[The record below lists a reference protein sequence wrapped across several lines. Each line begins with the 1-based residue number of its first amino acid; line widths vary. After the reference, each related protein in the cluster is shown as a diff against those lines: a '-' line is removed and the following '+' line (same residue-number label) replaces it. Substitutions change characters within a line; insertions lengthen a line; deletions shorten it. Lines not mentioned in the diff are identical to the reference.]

1 MFLFFLLPLLHFC
14 IYYGYMSRR
23 KSTPHHTPLL
33 SYELTNIIAGGVLV
47 TLAVLMVLSTRELTD
62 PSMAQPFVGKYL
74 SQG

>member
-1 MFLFFLLPLLHFC
+1 
-14 IYYGYMSRR
+14 MSSR

-47 TLAVLMVLSTRELTD
+47 TLAVLMVLSTQVSID
-62 PSMAQPFVGKYL
+62 PLAVQPFVGKYL